1 MRSMDWYRNLLQL
14 PILESRMQVSEK
26 VDSFRLPLLIERLH
40 TRPHTRKRRRA
51 KADPFPRHS
60 TAPEYL
66 PGSPLATTTYPHD
79 TDVEGLQVSEELY
92 AGAAP
97 PRERAVT
104 NFSSPSGSYLGRAEY
119 IGGIVPIDEDD
130 ARKYRAGHVDAPSE
144 TYQKYLRE
152 LRAFD
157 MPPRSV
163 RDGLLAS
170 FMDRCHPWMPI
181 VDRID
186 LDNADASDSYMLLVQ
201 AIFVAG
207 SRVSTAPHAK
217 SLGDAFYRRA
227 RALFYSDAEKNP
239 LMVIQ
244 AICLLQWWNPSGAE
258 HVSMDASSFWL
269 HMGVALAHQVGLHR
283 EPGPNQPDAGFRRRL
298 WWTLFVGNPPSPS
311 PKIP

>member
-1 MRSMDWYRNLLQL
+1 MTSSDATADVLRSC
-14 PILESRMQVSEK
+14 S
-26 VDSFRLPLLIERLH
+26 
-40 TRPHTRKRRRA
+40 RPHTRKRRRV
-51 KADPFPRHS
+51 KADPYLRNS
-60 TAPEYL
+60 AAPECR
-66 PGSPLATTTYPHD
+66 PGSPLASTVYPRNN
-79 TDVEGLQVSEELY
+79 DVGEIQNSEGPCTS
-92 AGAAP
+92 GAI
-97 PRERAVT
+97 PRERPMT
-104 NFSSPSGSYLGRAEY
+104 TFSSPSGSYLGRAEY
-119 IGGIVPIDEDD
+119 IGGIVPIDEED
-130 ARKYRAGHVDAPSE
+130 ARKYRAGHDDAPSE
-144 TYQKYLRE
+144 TYQRYIRE

-163 RDGLLAS
+163 RDGILAS
-170 FMDRCHPWMPI
+170 FMERCHPWMPI
-181 VDRID
+181 VDRIS
-186 LDNADASDSYMLLVQ
+186 LDDAETSESSMLLVQ

-227 RALFYSDAEKNP
+227 KALFYSDAEKDP

-298 WWTLFVGNPPSPS
+298 WWTLFV
-311 PKIP
+311 